1 VSRPGLR
8 GARIALTLPQPD
20 PTHDD
25 TAMKVP
31 PFKLDAWLAA
41 HEFATPPIRYNLAS
55 STGPLWT
62 LDELLALGGGAN
74 VGEVKLSYAPPQGS
88 KLLRERIASL
98 HGVDPDHVLVM
109 TGASEALIA
118 LTCLFAA
125 PGASIVLPKPA
136 YPAVPV
142 LAKAWGLEVREYSLR
157 PEYGYSQ
164 TAEGVLSA
172 VDASTRAV
180 FVNTPHNPTG
190 SVMPA
195 NEQRK
200 LAEILAARGIAF
212 IVDEV
217 YHPLYHSAPV
227 TSAVRLAHTI
237 VLGDFA
243 KALSI
248 PGLRIGWLI
257 DADPHRREALL
268 DLRSYFTISCSPLA
282 EAIGAHALANVEEL
296 LGRLRSVSSGNLALL
311 AKFMH
316 EHREALGWTPPAGG
330 TTCFPWLRDGRDA
343 RPLCEALAKA
353 GVLLAPGDCFDM
365 PAHVRIGVG
374 AVPRGYQDALD
385 IFHAVLAGF

>member
-1 VSRPGLR
+1 
-8 GARIALTLPQPD
+8 
-20 PTHDD
+20 
-25 TAMKVP
+25 MKVP

-41 HEFATPPIRYNLAS
+41 HDFATPPIRYNLAS
-55 STGPLWT
+55 STGPSWT
-62 LDELLALGGGAN
+62 VADLMALGGGSEKDLGD
-74 VGEVKLSYAPPQGS
+74 VRLSYAPTQGG
-88 KLLRERIASL
+88 KLLRERIAAV
-98 HGVDPDHVLVM
+98 HGCDPDHVVVM
-109 TGASEALIA
+109 TGASEALIT

-125 PGASIVLPKPA
+125 PGASIVVPRPV

-142 LAKAWGLEVREYSLR
+142 LARAWGMQVREYALR
-157 PEYGYSQ
+157 PEYGFAQ
-164 TAEGVLSA
+164 TAEGVLSV
-172 VDASTRAV
+172 VDESTRAV

-200 LAEILAARGIAF
+200 LAELLAARGIAF

-217 YHPLYHSAPV
+217 YHPLYHCAPV
-227 TSAVRLAHTI
+227 ASAASLLARQALGNTI

-257 DADPHRREALL
+257 DADASRREALM
-268 DLRSYFTISCSPLA
+268 DLRSYFTISGSPLT
-282 EAIGAHALANVEEL
+282 EAIGAHALAHADEIIA
-296 LGRLRSVSSGNLALL
+296 RLRSVSGANLALL

-330 TTCFPWLRDGRDA
+330 TTCFPWLRDGRDS
-343 RPLCEALAKA
+343 RPLCETLAKS
-353 GVLLAPGDCFDM
+353 GVLVAPGDCFDM
-365 PAHVRIGVG
+365 PAHFRVGVG
-374 AVPRGYQDALD
+374 ALANGYPDSLE

>member
-1 VSRPGLR
+1 
-8 GARIALTLPQPD
+8 
-20 PTHDD
+20 
-25 TAMKVP
+25 MKVP

-62 LDELLALGGGAN
+62 LDELLALGGGTN

-98 HGVDPDHVLVM
+98 QGVDPDHVLIM

-142 LAKAWGLEVREYSLR
+142 LAKAWGLEVREYALR
-157 PEYGYSQ
+157 PDYGFSQ
-164 TAEGVLSA
+164 TAESVLTA

-190 SVMPA
+190 SVMPV

-200 LAEILAARGIAF
+200 LAELLAARGIPL

-217 YHPLYHSAPV
+217 YHPLYHSGECA
-227 TSAVRLAHTI
+227 SASRIPNTI

-243 KALSI
+243 KAMSI
-248 PGLRIGWLI
+248 PGLRIGWLV
-257 DADPHRREALL
+257 DADAARREALL
-268 DLRSYFTISCSPLA
+268 DLRSYFTISGSPLT
-282 EAIGAHALANVEEL
+282 EAVGAHALAHADQIL
-296 LGRLRSVSSGNLALL
+296 ARLRSVSQANPSLASLSSVSQATL
-311 AKFMH
+311 PFLTMFMH
-316 EHREALGWTPPAGG
+316 EQPGALGWPPPAGG

-353 GVLLAPGDCFDM
+353 GVLEATGHCFDM
-365 PAHVRIGVG
+365 PAHMRIGVG
-374 AVPRGYQDALD
+374 AVASGYQDALD
-385 IFHAVLAGF
+385 VFRAVLAGF

>member
-1 VSRPGLR
+1 
-8 GARIALTLPQPD
+8 
-20 PTHDD
+20 
-25 TAMKVP
+25 MKVP

-41 HEFATPPIRYNLAS
+41 HEFADPPIRYNLAS
-55 STGPLWT
+55 STGPAWT
-62 LDELLALGGGAN
+62 VAELMSLGGGSETALSD
-74 VGEVKLSYAPPQGS
+74 VKLTYAPPQGS
-88 KLLRERIASL
+88 KLLRERIATL
-98 HGVDPDHVLVM
+98 HGADPDQVLVM

-142 LAKAWGLEVREYSLR
+142 LARAWGMEVREYALR
-157 PEYGYSQ
+157 PDYGFSQ
-164 TAEGVLSA
+164 TAEAVWSA
-172 VDASTRAV
+172 VDASTRVV

-200 LAEILAARGIAF
+200 LAEMLATRGIPL

-217 YHPLYHSAPV
+217 YHPLYHSAPIA
-227 TSAVRLAHTI
+227 SAAKFPNTI

-257 DADPHRREALL
+257 DADPERREALL
-268 DLRSYFTISCSPLA
+268 DLRSYFTICCSPLT
-282 EAIGAHALANVEEL
+282 EAIGAHALAHAEAI
-296 LGRLRSVSSGNLALL
+296 LGRLRSVSQANLALL
-311 AKFMH
+311 TKFMH
-316 EHREALGWTPPAGG
+316 EHREVLGWTPPAGG

-343 RPLCEALAKA
+343 RPLCAALARA
-353 GVLLAPGDCFDM
+353 GVLVAPGDCFEM
-365 PAHVRIGVG
+365 PAHMRLGVG
-374 AVPRGYQDALD
+374 ALASGYQDALD
-385 IFHAVLAGF
+385 VFHSVLAGF